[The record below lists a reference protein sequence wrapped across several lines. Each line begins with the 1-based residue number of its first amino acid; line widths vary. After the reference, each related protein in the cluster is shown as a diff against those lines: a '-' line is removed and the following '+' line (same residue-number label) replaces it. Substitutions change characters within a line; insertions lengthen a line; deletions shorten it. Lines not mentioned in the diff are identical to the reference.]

1 MNNCK
6 LPLLFIARAPDLV
19 QGFSTAACNCAEM
32 KYILL
37 FVLHYLCAVGAVVNF
52 NFNVQPEKIIYAE
65 DNRIRG
71 FRDHEDKDF
80 VLGGLFAVHGISCQ
94 LLGTAGLERIEAFLY
109 ALDLI
114 NNDPNLLP
122 NITLGYDIRDTCGS
136 ETVALDET
144 VEMIFSQGLVDA
156 NECNEIVSSGGLN
169 DTSLPVSAII
179 GATTSQVSIS
189 VASLLRL
196 FTTPQVSY
204 SSSSPILNDRE
215 TYSYFYRTIP
225 PDDQQAQAMVDLLVK
240 FGWTFVSAIHSNTA
254 YGDAGIEE
262 FRQLAQR
269 AGICIDLDLGI
280 DNDITF
286 DELFALT
293 SRVINESS
301 PNVIVF
307 FASTVHVGF
316 FFELY
321 RIIESMSGMQRRFL
335 WIASDSWAG
344 SDIIRDL
351 YGQYIGS
358 FFGFLPLTNFESNY
372 DDYFSQLT
380 LSTNE
385 RNPWFTEYI
394 ESIYGCTAG
403 VDCVENVSASDS
415 PNYIRRPVEL
425 VIDAVYSVSHALH
438 NFLMDNCDLP
448 VVYNRTSQTCQG
460 QKNELTGVVLHDYL
474 QNVDFISPSGNRIDF
489 DSNGNIE
496 GRYVVTNLQLKSSC
510 IDCPV
515 QYEIANVG
523 DWNGTRQST
532 IQFIENVT
540 LQFGVNEAGNQLPG
554 LESQCQQCEPGHIIV
569 SVQASCCGICSP
581 CLGPFYTNETASSS
595 ECSICR
601 ENEWGNDPLNGSS
614 RCQAIRESY
623 LDHSD
628 AWGIFLIILALGGL
642 IAVIL
647 VIVALGI
654 FWNTPIIK
662 SSGREQMIL
671 LLIGIT
677 LCFLLSVFF
686 IVKPSIPICFFQRV
700 STWFCFSLIL
710 SALFIKLVR
719 ITRIFLRD
727 HGSGRPKFI
736 TPIYQIIFTL
746 ILVAGQMLL
755 VVISLA
761 VVPPDVATEQV
772 NSSENTND
780 FPVLVVSCARPHV
793 ALIGLQMLYFS
804 ALLIA
809 TNALA
814 ILTIRFPANF
824 NEVKY
829 VAFSTFCIGIIWIA
843 FVVIFFATQG
853 DREVQTAIISFA
865 IQMSALAVLFCM
877 FVPRIFIMLVWPK
890 KNKQSELNTPV
901 PSTTTSTMNTKN
913 NLQVEMK

>member
-1 MNNCK
+1 MNNCQ

-37 FVLHYLCAVGAVVNF
+37 FVLHYLWAVGAVVNF

-156 NECNEIVSSGGLN
+156 NECNEIVFSGGLN

-460 QKNELTGVVLHDYL
+460 QKNELTGVVLRDYL

>member
-6 LPLLFIARAPDLV
+6 LPLLFIARAPNLV

-37 FVLHYLCAVGAVVNF
+37 FVLHYLWAVGAVVNF
-52 NFNVQPEKIIYAE
+52 NFDVQPEKIIYAE

-94 LLGTAGLERIEAFLY
+94 LLGTSGVERIEAFLY

-156 NECNEIVSSGGLN
+156 NECNEIVFSGGLN

-225 PDDQQAQAMVDLLVK
+225 PDDQQAQAIVDLLVK

-460 QKNELTGVVLHDYL
+460 QKNELTGVVLRDYL

-515 QYEIANVG
+515 QYGIANVG
-523 DWNGTRQST
+523 DWKGTRQST